1 MPDIRH
7 KFKKSEIMQSEVD
20 RQVEEIID
28 LLKKK
33 KQTYAVNKFV
43 LSQAMEELTETI
55 V

>member
-1 MPDIRH
+1 MGQEYLVGN
-7 KFKKSEIMQSEVD
+7 SEISVIEVNN
-20 RQVEEIID
+20 QVDDILN

-43 LSQAMEELTETI
+43 LEKAIDKLQETI